1 MIFQK
6 NAVVVGLTG
15 MSGAGKTTACAV
27 FRECGFAVL
36 NCDEAA
42 RRVTEAGKPA
52 LREIAERFGE
62 EFLFA
67 DGTLNRKKLGSLV
80 FSVESERLAL
90 NRIIY
95 PYILY
100 ETVVGIISYIDRG
113 SRLILLDAPTLFES
127 GADAIC
133 DRIVSVVAARE
144 QCIARITARD
154 LLSARQAADRLSSQ
168 FSADGYRLRSD
179 CCIENNGTEEALR
192 ASVRAAVGQIEREV
206 ANAET

>member
-6 NAVVVGLTG
+6 NAVIVGLTG

-27 FRECGFAVL
+27 FGECGFAVL

-52 LREIAERFGE
+52 LREIAERFGK
-62 EFLFA
+62 EFLFT

-80 FSVESERLAL
+80 FSDEAARLAL
-90 NRIIY
+90 NKIIY

-113 SRLILLDAPTLFES
+113 SRWILLDAPTLFES
-127 GADAIC
+127 GADALC
-133 DRIVSVVAARE
+133 DRIVSIVADRG
-144 QCIARITARD
+144 QCIERITARD
-154 LLSARQAADRLSSQ
+154 SLTLKQAADRLSSQ
-168 FSADGYRLRSD
+168 LPADIYRLRSD
-179 CCIENNGTEEALR
+179 CCIDNNGTEEALR
-192 ASVRAAVGQIEREV
+192 ESVRAAVGEIEREV
-206 ANAET
+206 ACPET